1 MTIETTFYQ
10 PKDRKITL
18 GVHPTRYGNN
28 NITEAFEKKELGFE
42 LEVRN
47 FNSVL
52 RNILTLDEVLN
63 LQEQINTAI
72 DAYNDFM
79 EREV

>member
-1 MTIETTFYQ
+1 MTIETTWY
-10 PKDRKITL
+10 KKEDRQISF
-18 GVHPTRYGNN
+18 GIHPTRYGHN

-52 RNILTLDEVLN
+52 RNILTLEEVLD
-63 LQEQINTAI
+63 LQEKINKAI

-79 EREV
+79 DRE

>member
-10 PKDRKITL
+10 PKDRQISF
-18 GVHPTRYGNN
+18 GIHPTRYGNN
-28 NITEAFEKKELGFE
+28 NITEAFENKELGFE

-52 RNILTLDEVLN
+52 RNILTLEEVLN
-63 LQEQINTAI
+63 LQEQINTAL

-79 EREV
+79 EREE

>member
-1 MTIETTFYQ
+1 MTIKTTWYR
-10 PKDRKITL
+10 PTDRKITL
-18 GVHPTRYGNN
+18 GVYPTRYGNN
-28 NITEAFEKKELGFE
+28 NVTEAFENKELGFE

-79 EREV
+79 EREE

>member
-10 PKDRKITL
+10 KKDRQITF
-18 GVHPTRYGNN
+18 GIHPTRYGRN

-52 RNILTLDEVLN
+52 RNILTLEEVLD
-63 LQEQINTAI
+63 LQEQINKAI
-72 DAYNDFM
+72 DAYNEFM
-79 EREV
+79 DRE